1 MSEQITD
8 RQRLLGLLEALRSD
22 HALLSARREG
32 EETWYNTTLLKID
45 SRSGAL
51 YLDELCPQEGHQRL
65 QVGDILHLVG
75 VLQGVPTHFRAPIT
89 DTGVQNGIAFYR
101 AALPDQLDYQQRRAF
116 FRAYVSRGLNLTVHL
131 RTEDDVV
138 ASGRLQDISLG
149 GFGALL
155 PENIPVHA
163 LDVLAV
169 DSLELPGAE
178 SIRCNAQIRY
188 VQQEPAKKMIRVG
201 ALLTELHP
209 PGERLLLRA
218 IMTLE
223 REQIRK
229 QARE

>member
-1 MSEQITD
+1 MSEQVTD
-8 RQRLLGLLEALRSD
+8 RQRLLGLLEALRTE

-32 EETWYNTTLLKID
+32 EETWYNTTLLKVD
-45 SRSGAL
+45 SSSGAI

-75 VLQGVPTHFRAPIT
+75 VLQGVPTHFRTPIT

-101 AALPDQLDYQQRRAF
+101 AALPDHLDYQQRRAF

-131 RTEDDVV
+131 RTEDDVAV
-138 ASGRLQDISLG
+138 SGRLLDISLG

-155 PENIPVHA
+155 PENSTVHA
-163 LDVLAV
+163 LDVLV
-169 DSLELPGAE
+169 VESLELPGAE
-178 SIRCNAQIRY
+178 SIQCNTQIRY
-188 VQQEPAKKMIRVG
+188 VQQEPAKKLIRVG

-209 PGERLLLRA
+209 PGERMLLRA